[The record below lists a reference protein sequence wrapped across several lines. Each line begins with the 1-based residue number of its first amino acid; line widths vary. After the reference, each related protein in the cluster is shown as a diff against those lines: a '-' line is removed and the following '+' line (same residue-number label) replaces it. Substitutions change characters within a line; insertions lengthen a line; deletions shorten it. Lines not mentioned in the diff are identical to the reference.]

1 MLDYLF
7 LPKSRYHKQHRLEL
21 SIIPIKDQIEN
32 CRRNLYL
39 ETLPL
44 VMLHSVANDV
54 FYPQLMNILHDLQQR
69 GVVGKWGI
77 TTYGLSTPLRA
88 MEHPKIFSFIQIPF
102 NVLDRLTLSVLESHP
117 NAPKFTFIAR
127 SIFLQ
132 GLLTKIDN
140 SSSTQLSPLNP
151 FINSMKKIATRF
163 DLSLSEIFF
172 RFPAYNLS
180 IGIAIFGTQS
190 LRELRINLSKNIKGP
205 LNNDIIEVIDDIL
218 VERIDLLDPRNW
230 QQNK

>member
-1 MLDYLF
+1 MFFIHNTSL
-7 LPKSRYHKQHRLEL
+7 
-21 SIIPIKDQIEN
+21 
-32 CRRNLYL
+32 
-39 ETLPL
+39 
-44 VMLHSVANDV
+44 
-54 FYPQLMNILHDLQQR
+54 LHDLQQR

-77 TTYGLSTPLRA
+77 TTYGLSAPFRA

-102 NVLDRLTLSVLESHP
+102 NVLDRLTLSVLESHL
-117 NAPKFTFIAR
+117 NGPKFTFIAR

-132 GLLTKIDN
+132 GLLTKNDK
-140 SSSTQLSPLNP
+140 SSSIQLSPLNP

-163 DLSLSEIFF
+163 DLSLSEICL
-172 RFPAYNLS
+172 RFPAYDPS
-180 IGIAIFGTQS
+180 IGIAIFITQS
-190 LRELRINLSKNIKGP
+190 LREPRINLSNYIKGP